1 MSGSLPPEQLLCSTT
16 SCIARLGKWTVVD
29 STKHQKFAELFVRNE
44 AAVYRYIVSLI
55 PNRADADE
63 LFQQTNLTLWTIWN
77 RYDSSCEFLPWAFGI
92 ARNEIRNFA
101 RKRNRKHCELTE
113 DVIAELTERRLR
125 DHELLTE
132 QQDML
137 NTCLDKLS
145 AKQRDLISL
154 CYGSEASMK
163 AIADQRGQS
172 ADSIYKSL
180 QRIRDLLHNCVQRK
194 LMLASRV

>member
-1 MSGSLPPEQLLCSTT
+1 MSGSTPPEQVFGSTT
-16 SCIARLGKWTVVD
+16 SCIAHRKNQVVVD

-44 AAVYRYIVSLI
+44 ASVYRYIVSLV

-63 LFQQTNLTLWTIWN
+63 LFQQTNLTLWTIWD
-77 RYDSSCEFLPWAFGI
+77 RYDASCEFLPWAFGI
-92 ARNEIRNFA
+92 ARNEIRNFV
-101 RKRNRKHCELTE
+101 RKRNRKHYELTD

-125 DHELLTE
+125 DHELLAE

-145 AKQRDLISL
+145 AKQRDLVSL
-154 CYGSEASMK
+154 CYGSESSMK
-163 AIADQRGQS
+163 AVADQRGQS
-172 ADSIYKSL
+172 ADSIYKAL

-194 LMLASRV
+194 MMLAS